1 MRLIISAR
9 SASPVYEQIVSQIVS
24 QILNGELKPDEMLP
38 SIRTVSKE
46 TGVSVITVKNA
57 YEKLEVEGFI
67 YTLPAK
73 GSYVKQRTETL
84 KSVKLSLAEKRFLKD
99 ADYYK
104 SLGVTKEEL
113 KKIIDE
119 NY

>member
-1 MRLIISAR
+1 MRLFVSAR
-9 SASPVYEQIVSQIVS
+9 NATPVYEQIVSQIVS
-24 QILNGELKPDEMLP
+24 QILSGELEPDEPLP

-57 YEKLEVEGFI
+57 YEKLESEGFI

-73 GSYVKQRTETL
+73 GCYVKKRNEPL
-84 KSVKLSLAEKRFLKD
+84 KSVKISIAEKRFLSD
-99 ADYYK
+99 AEYYK

-113 KKIIDE
+113 IKIINE